1 MRNYIKLLVFL
12 FSLSLVSLSA
22 IEAKA
27 DIRLLESTIKNLRPF
42 TCRFS
47 QVYYDAFQQRTVTA
61 TGSFSFMQ
69 PGLMKWKYEDPE
81 ETLFIVGREKAWLY
95 DPDLENVTIQLLEDV
110 QGIRSLRF
118 LSDDNVISDHFELIN
133 PEKNYLDAFQGN
145 QVVYLSPLQKN
156 QALAELQIVFDE
168 KKNQV
173 LQFVLVDHNRN
184 YRKITL
190 TDLTNDSNLKES
202 DFEFTVTES
211 MEVIQGFEN

>member
-1 MRNYIKLLVFL
+1 MSNYLKLLTFL
-12 FSLSLVSLSA
+12 ISLSLTSLFTT
-22 IEAKA
+22 EAQA
-27 DIRLLESTIKNLRPF
+27 DIQLLESTIKNLRPF

-47 QVYYDAFQQRTVTA
+47 QVYYDAFQQRTVSA
-61 TGSFSFMQ
+61 TGAFSFMQ

-81 ETLFIVGREKAWLY
+81 EMLFIVGREKAWLY
-95 DPDLENVTIQLLEDV
+95 DPDLENVTIQVLEEV
-110 QGIRSLRF
+110 SGIRSLRF
-118 LSDDNVISDHFELIN
+118 LSDDKRISDHFTPMT
-133 PEKNYLDAFQGN
+133 PEKTFLDTFKDSQFI
-145 QVVYLSPLQKN
+145 YLSPLKKN

-168 KKNQV
+168 KKHQI

-190 TDLTNDSNLKES
+190 TDLIYDHNLKES